1 MKIQGNLIITKEN
14 QDNNKELTE
23 VSGSIYFRE
32 NATLSAP
39 KLTEVSGGIYVE
51 ENATLSAPKLTM
63 SGWISIRENATL
75 SAPKLTEVS
84 GWISIRENATLS
96 APKLTTVGEIYV
108 YENATLNIDL
118 LKGLKQRSVDRSL
131 FIIES
136 EKEVKGIQ
144 VYKGYNVNKITRGE
158 LIKDNCYVAEK
169 DNFTAHG
176 KTIKKAIEDLNFKIN
191 SEKLK
196 KDPINADTL
205 LTKKHYRLIT
215 GACEFGVNE
224 FMKQHNLTKE
234 SYRADE
240 IIPILKKTNA
250 YGFQQIEKLINF

>member
-1 MKIQGNLIITKEN
+1 MKMQGNLTIIKEN
-14 QDNNKELTE
+14 QDNYKELTE

-63 SGWISIRENATL
+63 
-75 SAPKLTEVS
+75 S